1 MKPISNKNK
10 LELTWIGKENQ
21 PKLEHRILIEDSKK
35 SYGIKKED
43 NKLIYGDNLLAL
55 KALED
60 EFAGRIKCI
69 YIDPPYNTGNAFEYY
84 DDGLEHSIWLN
95 MMKARLEILEK
106 LLKKDGVIFIQIS
119 DEEHAYLKVL
129 CDEIFGRNNFINS
142 ICVKMSHLS
151 GVKMSHIK
159 KKIPKIKENIL
170 IYAKDKK
177 ELKFNPIYEK
187 ESFFAAFDRYK
198 SFLIRDEN
206 DPDNLSKW
214 SVVPLRKAAIDSK
227 VDIKN
232 EEEYEKF
239 CIRNAKNIFRTA
251 RNSSQQFKDLPNDKA
266 FREVITSTG
275 LKRIAYKKEEVLFCS
290 DKMKIIDGELV
301 PVKSIGD
308 IWMDIGINNLH
319 NEGNVDFKNGK
330 KPEKLISRILELS
343 TKEGDI
349 ILDSFA
355 GSGTTGSVAHK
366 MGRQWIMIELGE
378 HCHTHII
385 PRLKKVIDGTDQGG
399 ISKNV
404 NWQGGGGF
412 KYYYLEPSLLE

>member
-330 KPEKLISRILELS
+330 N
-343 TKEGDI
+343 
-349 ILDSFA
+349 
-355 GSGTTGSVAHK
+355 
-366 MGRQWIMIELGE
+366 
-378 HCHTHII
+378 
-385 PRLKKVIDGTDQGG
+385 LK
-399 ISKNV
+399 S
-404 NWQGGGGF
+404 
-412 KYYYLEPSLLE
+412 